1 MDVVSRRCHL
11 QISEIIGKTISLFS
25 DFRYSQSYTKS
36 KICVAA
42 VGNST
47 CTLVCMAGEGPTLKR
62 RVARWTRLKRLN
74 SVAWE
79 RICSHF

>member
-1 MDVVSRRCHL
+1 MDVVSRRYHL
-11 QISEIIGKTISLFS
+11 QISEIIGKKIYYFS

-47 CTLVCMAGEGPTLKR
+47 FTLVCMAGEGPTLSLRSASCYGEKS
-62 RVARWTRLKRLN
+62 T
-74 SVAWE
+74 
-79 RICSHF
+79 